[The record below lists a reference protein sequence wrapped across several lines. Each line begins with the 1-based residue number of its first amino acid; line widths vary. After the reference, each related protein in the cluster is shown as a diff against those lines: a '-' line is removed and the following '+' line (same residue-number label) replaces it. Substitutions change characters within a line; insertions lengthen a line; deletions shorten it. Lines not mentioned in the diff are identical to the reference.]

1 MKAVFSRQK
10 LEGTAQVP
18 SSKSYTI
25 RAIVI
30 ALLSG
35 TRCRIDNPLESADTV
50 SALYAAEAFGAHIDR
65 EDGAWI
71 ITGPAKLVQPKS
83 TVDIGNSGTALYF
96 FASVAALLPG
106 KTIFTGDAQTRKR
119 PIIPLLKS
127 LTVLGASCEFLGNPG
142 DTIPV
147 SIQGPIHGGVT
158 HITGATSQY
167 MSSLLLTAPYVGE
180 DVNIICDNPVELPYI
195 DMTLE
200 YMEKAGVSV
209 DRDGYNNFTVAPG
222 RYDAASFTIPADWSS
237 AAFPMIC
244 GLLPG
249 SSVSVCGLD
258 FYDQQGD
265 KKIVEFLESLGAHI
279 EKDESEGTL
288 TVFGDRQLHG
298 AYIDMKDN
306 PDALPALTVAASFA
320 TGDTVFA
327 NVSGI
332 RQKETDRVLVMQEN
346 LQAMGVSCDSDENTM
361 TVHGTGIL
369 HGADLLSYGDH
380 RIAMALSAAGMF
392 ASEITTIE
400 DADRVSVSFP
410 GFFEMLK
417 KLGAKVRFQ

>member
-1 MKAVFSRQK
+1 MKAIFSRQK
-10 LEGTAQVP
+10 LAGTAQVP
-18 SSKSYTI
+18 ASKSYTM

-35 TRCRIDNPLESADTV
+35 KRCRINNPLVSADTI
-50 SALYAAEAFGAHIDR
+50 SALYAAQAFGANVER

-71 ITGPAKLVQPKS
+71 ITGPSELKQPKS
-83 TVDIGNSGTALYF
+83 TIDMGNSGTALFF

-106 KTIFTGDAQTRKR
+106 KTVFTGDAQTRKR
-119 PIIPLLKS
+119 PIKPLLNS
-127 LTVLGASCEFLGNPG
+127 LTVLGAECEFLGNPG

-147 SIQGPIHGGVT
+147 SIQGPIHGGMT

-167 MSSLLLTAPYVGE
+167 MSSLLLAAPYVGE
-180 DVNIICDNPVELPYI
+180 EVNIICDNPVELPYI

-200 YMEKAGVSV
+200 YMGKAGVNV
-209 DRDGYNNFTVAPG
+209 ERTGYNNFVVAP
-222 RYDAASFTIPADWSS
+222 AAYADPLFTIPADWSS

-249 SSVSVCGLD
+249 SSVSVEGLD

-265 KKIVEFLESLGAHI
+265 KKIVEFFEAFGAHI
-279 EKDESEGTL
+279 EKNEAEGIL
-288 TVFGDRQLHG
+288 TVFGDRSLQG
-298 AYIDMKDN
+298 TYIDMKDT
-306 PDALPALTVAASFA
+306 PDAFPALAVAASFA

-332 RQKETDRVLVMQEN
+332 RLKETDRVLVMQEN
-346 LQAMGVSCDSDENTM
+346 LQAMGVSCETDENTM
-361 TVHGTGIL
+361 TVHGTGRL
-369 HGADLLSYGDH
+369 RGAELSSYGDH

-417 KLGAKVRFQ
+417 KLGASVRFQ